1 MRVDKIVRMRMVEDK
16 TKKIEKMF
24 FKKKL
29 FEIFL
34 LIFISLKEARGKT
47 FVLMRK

>member
-24 FKKKL
+24 YINNMKKN
-29 FEIFL
+29 
-34 LIFISLKEARGKT
+34 ISDYH
-47 FVLMRK
+47 